1 MVTIFHLNLT
11 GLVYV
16 NIEIPNDIN
25 LQDMNFF
32 HKSED
37 GITNIILKNKKINKI
52 ISNFQFKISPSM
64 RILNIKDVIPKII
77 NLNDTKLI
85 FIKYNVTKNIINEE
99 IKNNNI
105 YINNI
110 LDYIRNECECN
121 QQIENI
127 YLKNIYCKQCNN
139 ELLKNINKEFIF
151 DFNPIK
157 IEESLHEMF
166 QCSHNK
172 KAVKENHSFNNLFD
186 KFKERINID
195 NFNIWCIKNESNKF
209 NNEKLYCEKCRINL
223 GNYDEINH
231 YIFYKFNIFKI
242 SIDIFKQNENN
253 KIIKI
258 SNFFAEKYLNLLFG
272 YAIENNIISML
283 IYSETIGIRF
293 KFINNS
299 IGIIKISNLISNNV
313 EIISK
318 EFFLIYYTIINGL
331 DIENDNYKTELKINI
346 TMQDIFSL
354 YKIIESNK
362 IQFKKEILFYK
373 INTQN
378 IKNEENI
385 YIYKL

>member
-1 MVTIFHLNLT
+1 
-11 GLVYV
+11 
-16 NIEIPNDIN
+16 
-25 LQDMNFF
+25 
-32 HKSED
+32 
-37 GITNIILKNKKINKI
+37 
-52 ISNFQFKISPSM
+52 M

-77 NLNDTKLI
+77 NITDKKI
-85 FIKYNVTKNIINEE
+85 MFIKYNVTKNILNEE

-110 LDYIRNECECN
+110 LDYIRYECGCN

-127 YLKNIYCKQCNN
+127 YLKNVYCKQCNN
-139 ELLKNINKEFIF
+139 ELLNNINKEFIF

-195 NFNIWCIKNESNKF
+195 NFNFWCIKDENNNN
-209 NNEKLYCEKCRINL
+209 NNEKLNCEKCKANL
-223 GNYDEINH
+223 GSYDEINN

-242 SIDIFKQNENN
+242 SIDIFKQNEIN
-253 KIIKI
+253 KIIEIK
-258 SNFFAEKYLNLLFG
+258 NFFTEKYLKLIFG

-283 IYSETIGIRF
+283 IYSESIGIRF

-299 IGIIKISNLISNNV
+299 IGIIKTNIISNNID
-313 EIISK
+313 IISN
-318 EFFLIYYTIINGL
+318 EFFLIYYTIINDL
-331 DIENDNYKTELKINI
+331 DILNDNYKTELKVNI
-346 TMQDIFSL
+346 SIQDIFIL
-354 YKIIESNK
+354 YKMIESNK
-362 IQFKKEILFYK
+362 IKFKKEILYYK

-378 IKNEENI
+378 FKDEENI
-385 YIYKL
+385 YIYKI

>member
-16 NIEIPNDIN
+16 NIEISNDIN
-25 LQDMNFF
+25 IQDINFF

-37 GITNIILKNKKINKI
+37 GITNIILKDKKKNKI

-77 NLNDTKLI
+77 NITDKKI
-85 FIKYNVTKNIINEE
+85 MFIKYNVTKNILNEE

-110 LDYIRNECECN
+110 LDYIRYECGCN

-127 YLKNIYCKQCNN
+127 YLKNVYCKQCNN
-139 ELLKNINKEFIF
+139 ELLNNINKEFIF

-195 NFNIWCIKNESNKF
+195 NFNFWCIKDENNNN
-209 NNEKLYCEKCRINL
+209 NNEKLNCEKCKANL
-223 GNYDEINH
+223 GSYDEINN

-242 SIDIFKQNENN
+242 SIDIFKQNEIN
-253 KIIKI
+253 KIIEIK
-258 SNFFAEKYLNLLFG
+258 NFFTEKYLKLIFG

-283 IYSETIGIRF
+283 IYSESIGIRF

-299 IGIIKISNLISNNV
+299 IGIIKTNIISNNID
-313 EIISK
+313 IISN
-318 EFFLIYYTIINGL
+318 EFFLIYYTIINDL
-331 DIENDNYKTELKINI
+331 DILNDNYKTEIKVNI
-346 TMQDIFSL
+346 SIQDIFIL
-354 YKIIESNK
+354 YKMIESNK
-362 IQFKKEILFYK
+362 IKFKKEILYYK

-378 IKNEENI
+378 FKDEENI
-385 YIYKL
+385 YIYKI

>member
-16 NIEIPNDIN
+16 NIEISNDIN
-25 LQDMNFF
+25 IQDINFF

-37 GITNIILKNKKINKI
+37 GITNIILKDKKKNKI
-52 ISNFQFKISPSM
+52 ISNFQFKISSSM

-77 NLNDTKLI
+77 NITDKKI
-85 FIKYNVTKNIINEE
+85 MFIKYNVTKNILNEE

-110 LDYIRNECECN
+110 LDYIRYECGCN

-127 YLKNIYCKQCNN
+127 YLKNVYCKQCNN
-139 ELLKNINKEFIF
+139 ELLNNINKEFIF

-195 NFNIWCIKNESNKF
+195 NFNFWCIKDENNNN
-209 NNEKLYCEKCRINL
+209 NNEKLNCEKCKANL
-223 GNYDEINH
+223 GSYDEINN

-242 SIDIFKQNENN
+242 SIDIFKQNEIN
-253 KIIKI
+253 KIIEIK
-258 SNFFAEKYLNLLFG
+258 NFFTEKYLKLIFG

-283 IYSETIGIRF
+283 IYSESIGIRF

-299 IGIIKISNLISNNV
+299 IGIIKTNIISNNID
-313 EIISK
+313 IISN
-318 EFFLIYYTIINGL
+318 EFFLIYYTIINDL
-331 DIENDNYKTELKINI
+331 DILNDNYKTELKVNI
-346 TMQDIFSL
+346 SIQDIFIL
-354 YKIIESNK
+354 YKMIESNK
-362 IQFKKEILFYK
+362 IKFKKEILYYK

-378 IKNEENI
+378 FKDEENI
-385 YIYKL
+385 YIYKI

>member
-16 NIEIPNDIN
+16 NIEISNDIN
-25 LQDMNFF
+25 IQDINFF

-37 GITNIILKNKKINKI
+37 GITNIILKDKKKNKI

-77 NLNDTKLI
+77 NITDKKI
-85 FIKYNVTKNIINEE
+85 MFIKYNVTKNILNEE

-110 LDYIRNECECN
+110 LDYIRNECGCN

-127 YLKNIYCKQCNN
+127 YLKNVYCKQCNN
-139 ELLKNINKEFIF
+139 ELLNNINKEFIF

-195 NFNIWCIKNESNKF
+195 NFNFWCIKDENNNN
-209 NNEKLYCEKCRINL
+209 NNEKLNCEKCKANL
-223 GNYDEINH
+223 GSYDEINN

-242 SIDIFKQNENN
+242 SIDIFKQNEIN
-253 KIIKI
+253 KIIEIK
-258 SNFFAEKYLNLLFG
+258 NFFTEKYLKLIFG

-283 IYSETIGIRF
+283 IYSESIGIRF

-299 IGIIKISNLISNNV
+299 IGIIKTNIISNNID
-313 EIISK
+313 IISN
-318 EFFLIYYTIINGL
+318 EFFLIYYTIINDL
-331 DIENDNYKTELKINI
+331 DILNDNYKTELKVNI
-346 TMQDIFSL
+346 SIQDIFIL
-354 YKIIESNK
+354 YKMIESNK
-362 IQFKKEILFYK
+362 IKFKKEILYYK

-378 IKNEENI
+378 FKDEENI
-385 YIYKL
+385 YIYKI

>member
-16 NIEIPNDIN
+16 NIEISNDIN
-25 LQDMNFF
+25 IQDINFF

-37 GITNIILKNKKINKI
+37 GITNIILKDKKINKI

-64 RILNIKDVIPKII
+64 IILNIKDVIPKII
-77 NLNDTKLI
+77 NITDKKI
-85 FIKYNVTKNIINEE
+85 MFIKYNVTKNILNEE

-110 LDYIRNECECN
+110 LDYIRYECGCN

-127 YLKNIYCKQCNN
+127 YLKNVYCKQCNN
-139 ELLKNINKEFIF
+139 ELLNNINKEFIF

-195 NFNIWCIKNESNKF
+195 NFNFWCIKDENNNN
-209 NNEKLYCEKCRINL
+209 NNEKLNCEKCKANL
-223 GNYDEINH
+223 GSYDEINN

-242 SIDIFKQNENN
+242 SIDIFKQNEIN
-253 KIIKI
+253 KIIEIK
-258 SNFFAEKYLNLLFG
+258 NFFTEKYLKLIFG

-283 IYSETIGIRF
+283 IYSESIGIRF

-299 IGIIKISNLISNNV
+299 IGIIKTNIISNNID
-313 EIISK
+313 IISN
-318 EFFLIYYTIINGL
+318 EFFLIYYTIINDL
-331 DIENDNYKTELKINI
+331 DILNDNYKTEIKVNI
-346 TMQDIFSL
+346 SIQDIFIL
-354 YKIIESNK
+354 YKMIESNK
-362 IQFKKEILFYK
+362 IKFKKEILYYK

-378 IKNEENI
+378 FKDEENI
-385 YIYKL
+385 YIYKI

>member
-77 NLNDTKLI
+77 NITDKKI
-85 FIKYNVTKNIINEE
+85 MFIKYNVTKNILNEE

-110 LDYIRNECECN
+110 LDYIRYECGCN

-127 YLKNIYCKQCNN
+127 YLKNVYCKQCNN
-139 ELLKNINKEFIF
+139 ELLNNINKEFIF

-195 NFNIWCIKNESNKF
+195 NFNFWCIKDENNNN
-209 NNEKLYCEKCRINL
+209 NNEKLNCEKCKANL
-223 GNYDEINH
+223 GSYDEINN

-242 SIDIFKQNENN
+242 SIDIFKQNEIN
-253 KIIKI
+253 KIIEIK
-258 SNFFAEKYLNLLFG
+258 NFFTEKYLKLIFG

-283 IYSETIGIRF
+283 IYSESIGIRF

-299 IGIIKISNLISNNV
+299 IGIIKTNIISNNID
-313 EIISK
+313 IISN
-318 EFFLIYYTIINGL
+318 EFFLIYYTIINDL
-331 DIENDNYKTELKINI
+331 DILNDNYKTELKVNI
-346 TMQDIFSL
+346 SIQDIFIL
-354 YKIIESNK
+354 YKMIESNK
-362 IQFKKEILFYK
+362 IKFKKEILYYK

-378 IKNEENI
+378 FKDEENI
-385 YIYKL
+385 YIYKI

>member
-16 NIEIPNDIN
+16 NIEISNDIN
-25 LQDMNFF
+25 IQDINFF

-77 NLNDTKLI
+77 NITDKKI
-85 FIKYNVTKNIINEE
+85 MFIKYNVTKNILNEE

-110 LDYIRNECECN
+110 LDYIRYECGCN

-127 YLKNIYCKQCNN
+127 YLKNVYCKQCNN
-139 ELLKNINKEFIF
+139 ELLNNINKEFIF

-195 NFNIWCIKNESNKF
+195 NFNFWCIKDENNNN
-209 NNEKLYCEKCRINL
+209 NNEKLNCEKCKANL
-223 GNYDEINH
+223 GSYDEINN

-242 SIDIFKQNENN
+242 SIDIFKQNEIN
-253 KIIKI
+253 KIIEIK
-258 SNFFAEKYLNLLFG
+258 NFFTEKYLKLIFG

-283 IYSETIGIRF
+283 IYSESIGIRF

-299 IGIIKISNLISNNV
+299 IGIIKTNIISNNID
-313 EIISK
+313 IISN
-318 EFFLIYYTIINGL
+318 EFFLIYYTIINDL
-331 DIENDNYKTELKINI
+331 DILNDNYKTEIKVNI
-346 TMQDIFSL
+346 SIQDIFIL
-354 YKIIESNK
+354 YKMIESNK
-362 IQFKKEILFYK
+362 IKFKKEILYYK

-378 IKNEENI
+378 FKDEENI
-385 YIYKL
+385 YIYKI

>member
-16 NIEIPNDIN
+16 NIEISNDIN
-25 LQDMNFF
+25 IQDINFF

-37 GITNIILKNKKINKI
+37 GITNIILKDKKKNKI

-77 NLNDTKLI
+77 NITDKKI
-85 FIKYNVTKNIINEE
+85 MFIKYNVTKNILNEE

-110 LDYIRNECECN
+110 LDYIRYECGCN

-127 YLKNIYCKQCNN
+127 YLKNVYCKQCNN
-139 ELLKNINKEFIF
+139 ELLNNINKEFIF

-195 NFNIWCIKNESNKF
+195 NFNFWCIKDENNNN
-209 NNEKLYCEKCRINL
+209 NNEKLNCEKCKANL
-223 GNYDEINH
+223 GSYDEINN

-242 SIDIFKQNENN
+242 SIDIFKQNEIN
-253 KIIKI
+253 KIIEIK
-258 SNFFAEKYLNLLFG
+258 NFFTEKYLKLIFG

-283 IYSETIGIRF
+283 IYSESIGIRF

-299 IGIIKISNLISNNV
+299 IGIIKTNIISNNID
-313 EIISK
+313 IISN
-318 EFFLIYYTIINGL
+318 EFFLIYYTIINDL
-331 DIENDNYKTELKINI
+331 DILNDNYKTELKVNI
-346 TMQDIFSL
+346 SIQDIFIL
-354 YKIIESNK
+354 YKMIESNK
-362 IQFKKEILFYK
+362 IKFKKEILYYK

-378 IKNEENI
+378 FKDEENI
-385 YIYKL
+385 YIYKI